1 MVYGGQRRRR
11 VLLLRPGRAARRAG
25 RRPAA
30 APGTPVRCRPSR
42 NFRTRAVTD
51 RAEPA
56 ERQTAR
62 HLIAAV
68 VGEARAGAVLDALD
82 TSQPGRLARLAR
94 ILTADQLRALA
105 GQPPPAL
112 DGAAAPAVTLTAEQA
127 ALV

>member
-1 MVYGGQRRRR
+1 
-11 VLLLRPGRAARRAG
+11 
-25 RRPAA
+25 
-30 APGTPVRCRPSR
+30 
-42 NFRTRAVTD
+42 VTD

-56 ERQTAR
+56 EVQTAR

-127 ALV
+127 ALVACALDDAETLQRCYGDPGRAREYRRAAAQLDREVP

>member
-1 MVYGGQRRRR
+1 M
-11 VLLLRPGRAARRAG
+11 
-25 RRPAA
+25 
-30 APGTPVRCRPSR
+30 
-42 NFRTRAVTD
+42 TD

-94 ILTADQLRALA
+94 ILTAD
-105 GQPPPAL
+105 
-112 DGAAAPAVTLTAEQA
+112 
-127 ALV
+127 